1 MIEPRKQIIIEIDK
15 EFLDILNKLE
25 SKIKV
30 AAWDGL
36 EKISKKT
43 LTKILARKI
52 TAAKIV

>member
-1 MIEPRKQIIIEIDK
+1 MAEPKKQLVIEIDE

-25 SKIKV
+25 SKIKI

-36 EKISKKT
+36 EKVSKKT

-52 TAAKIV
+52 TASKIL